1 MYLLP
6 FWIGLFGFLALF
18 GLSFGHLG
26 GGHGDAGGHGHAGG
40 HAGHTHGPAPTGHAH
55 SAAHVSTH
63 SGHGLARVV
72 KAAKGSSKWML
83 LSPLSIFTICL
94 GFGAT
99 GILLEPR
106 LAAAFV
112 LPGAIA
118 GGLAFN
124 YLLNSVITN
133 LLMKYASNPSAG
145 LEGMVAKM
153 GRATS
158 NFDAAGF
165 GVIELVMDQQTVQVL
180 ARLDPEEVS
189 DGVRV
194 RKGDDL
200 LVTEVDAV
208 RNQCRVTRE
217 LAL

>member
-1 MYLLP
+1 
-6 FWIGLFGFLALF
+6 
-18 GLSFGHLG
+18 
-26 GGHGDAGGHGHAGG
+26 
-40 HAGHTHGPAPTGHAH
+40 
-55 SAAHVSTH
+55 
-63 SGHGLARVV
+63 
-72 KAAKGSSKWML
+72 
-83 LSPLSIFTICL
+83 
-94 GFGAT
+94 
-99 GILLEPR
+99 
-106 LAAAFV
+106 
-112 LPGAIA
+112 
-118 GGLAFN
+118 
-124 YLLNSVITN
+124 
-133 LLMKYASNPSAG
+133 
-145 LEGMVAKM
+145 MVAKM